1 MKVAYVDHAGDIGGG
16 AQEALLDI
24 LRYVDRNRVR
34 PLLFHAERAEWL
46 RGVDLDGIACREVFP
61 AGGAL
66 YEHSREQVAGF
77 TTRIIGALQSVGPV
91 SRLRKTIT
99 ELDPDIIHT
108 NTLKCHVLGGFAARF
123 SRKPLVWDVRDILP
137 PGGARNL
144 LVRVA
149 RVVRPHIVAMS
160 QAVADSL
167 ADAHCDTTVVLGA
180 RPLDK
185 YEPVARDPVLAAE
198 LQLPPDAP
206 VLAVIAR
213 LTPWKGHRVLLRA
226 MPEIL
231 SRHPDTCLL
240 VIGDTGFWEDDYKQE
255 LHTLAEEMG
264 CAHAVR
270 WLGFREDVQQLLA
283 LTDIVVLPS
292 DTEPFGMVL
301 IEAMAAGKPVIAT
314 RAAGPMEIVNDG
326 ETGLLVP
333 IGDAGALAEAAC
345 TLLADPTRAGQMGR
359 AGRARAEE
367 MFDISRLVEQLYGV
381 YDSLSGAG

>member
-1 MKVAYVDHAGDIGGG
+1 MRRARHNDARNAGHIDTIPDREDGSKPEYALPSFKSAY
-16 AQEALLDI
+16 
-24 LRYVDRNRVR
+24 R
-34 PLLFHAERAEWL
+34 P
-46 RGVDLDGIACREVFP
+46 G
-61 AGGAL
+61 
-66 YEHSREQVAGF
+66 AGF
-77 TTRIIGALQSVGPV
+77 RSADERYLAGVRREIPLARRLWLFCVNSMV
-91 SRLRKTIT
+91 S
-99 ELDPDIIHT
+99 P
-108 NTLKCHVLGGFAARF
+108 
-123 SRKPLVWDVRDILP
+123 
-137 PGGARNL
+137 
-144 LVRVA
+144 
-149 RVVRPHIVAMS
+149 
-160 QAVADSL
+160 
-167 ADAHCDTTVVLGA
+167 
-180 RPLDK
+180 
-185 YEPVARDPVLAAE
+185 E
-198 LQLPPDAP
+198 LQ
-206 VLAVIAR
+206 
-213 LTPWKGHRVLLRA
+213 
-226 MPEIL
+226 IL

-255 LHTLAEEMG
+255 LHTLAEELG

-345 TLLADPTRAGQMGR
+345 TLLADSTRAGQMGR

-381 YDSLSGAG
+381 YDSLSAG